1 MPTPKRL
8 RSKLRA
14 AARERKPH
22 KKVTRTD
29 SQLALNLIPS
39 RENFLDASRVPINLK
54 NDAPASS
61 SSAPSKK
68 NSPTNASPAPAVATP
83 LDPFDLN
90 HIEEILNEAA
100 LVIFAQRGL
109 VAFGELARRY
119 RAYLL
124 RVATA
129 ILRNEDD
136 AEDAVQDSLLV
147 AFSNLRSF
155 DSARGDLQQWLAGIV
170 RKRCKGILRERERT
184 GAISLDQVQH
194 IAHSLDLQAL
204 VEERERMTTLAR
216 AIQALPNLQR
226 ASIELAAM
234 SRTHKEIS
242 FALGITPHAVTM
254 NLSRARRTLLDK
266 LNAAGYGT

>member
-8 RSKLRA
+8 RS
-14 AARERKPH
+14 ARKYVATRKPKRPVT
-22 KKVTRTD
+22 KKE
-29 SQLALNLIPS
+29 SQLALQLIPS
-39 RENFLDASRVPINLK
+39 TSSDLFVTHAASLTLSSKKENPP
-54 NDAPASS
+54 PASS
-61 SSAPSKK
+61 
-68 NSPTNASPAPAVATP
+68 APAVPNP

-90 HIEEILNEAA
+90 HVEEILNETA

-119 RAYLL
+119 RAHLL

-147 AFSNLRSF
+147 AYSNLRSF
-155 DSARGDLQQWLAGIV
+155 DAGRGELQQWLAGIV

-184 GAISLDQVQH
+184 GAISLDEVKH
-194 IAHSLDLQAL
+194 IAHSLDLHSL
-204 VEERERMTTLAR
+204 VEQRERMTLLAR
-216 AIQALPNLQR
+216 AIQALPKLQR
-226 ASIELAAM
+226 ACIELAAM
-234 SRTHKEIS
+234 NRTNKDIS

-254 NLSRARRTLLDK
+254 NLSRARRTLTEK
-266 LNAAGYGT
+266 LNAEGYAHV